1 MVAWRYEIS
10 FLLLKKIYHLR
21 LSNPDLRIKQ
31 ARWKTKTMP
40 SEIGSDFD
48 KRRISQAKTQ

>member
-1 MVAWRYEIS
+1 MVACVE
-10 FLLLKKIYHLR
+10 KIYHLR
-21 LSNPDLRIKQ
+21 LSNPDLRFKQ

-48 KRRISQAKTQ
+48 KRRISQAKSQ

>member
-10 FLLLKKIYHLR
+10 LLLLKKIYHLR

-40 SEIGSDFD
+40 SEIGSAFD